1 MIKKIEF
8 IDELLHEFE
17 GEGLVCLGCGGNLNE
32 WVDGVNNIMLSQ
44 NVTSH
49 PKIFGDAIHFEYEGL
64 TNLLFPFPTDSDDFN
79 VSRLAIVRLHYDW
92 MKWWSDY
99 KDNTLLT
106 ETYEDDEDIFDDFY
120 YDEDDEDCPLFTP
133 DDDECPEC
141 GSNNIS
147 LEPGLPGET
156 MRVCQNC
163 GNVECDFNEEDI
175 R

>member
-1 MIKKIEF
+1 MIRKVEF

-17 GEGLVCLGCGGNLNE
+17 GEGLVCLGCGGDLNE

-44 NVTSH
+44 GVTSH
-49 PKIFGDAIHFEYEGL
+49 PKILGDAIQFEYEGL

-120 YDEDDEDCPLFTP
+120 YDEYDEDCPLFTP
-133 DDDECPEC
+133 DDDEGCPVC
-141 GSNNIS
+141 GSVDVIYK
-147 LEPGLPGET
+147 PGPSHH
-156 MRVCQNC
+156 VSICNNC
-163 GNVECDFNEEDI
+163 GFVDCEFDESEVQ
-175 R
+175 